1 MAKFPDK
8 FQMSVIINYLN
19 TPGGRKTA
27 EILDSSEQIAKAED
41 ILDIMADVRYNE
53 SDSIIIHSKNLKPD
67 FFDLKT
73 GIAGEILQKF
83 SNYRMR
89 LAIVGDFSQV
99 KSRSLKDFIRE
110 SNCRRTICF
119 VESVDEALQRFD
131 K

>member
-1 MAKFPDK
+1 
-8 FQMSVIINYLN
+8 MSAIIKYLN

-27 EILDSSEQIAKAED
+27 EIANNSEQISKAED
-41 ILDIMADVRYNE
+41 ILDIMAEVSYNE
-53 SDSIIIHSKNLKPD
+53 SDSMIIHSKNLTTD
-67 FFDLKT
+67 FFELKT

-99 KSRSLKDFIRE
+99 KSKSLRDFIRE
-110 SNCRRTICF
+110 SNRRGTICF
-119 VESVDEALQRFD
+119 VKSVNDALQRFD